1 MIQAFKKKGGE
12 MKKLIFIT
20 AIITTI
26 MVSSSAHALTFIDI
40 DYTGNMVAKA
50 HDTWLVANT
59 WQNLG
64 LGGDVGNQFI
74 EYKAFEFTVG
84 KTSRTNFLSIEATAI
99 PYFSIY
105 ETARSEYIS
114 QRLAE
119 GATPDEIGLEING
132 DANNPPTFA
141 GPSQSIGVDFS
152 LIDGSIPLRPGL
164 NEGEVQP
171 SSNVLANSSYVF
183 NTDNSLYDEI
193 FSTLFIPLSAKL
205 KPNNNYWIAAST
217 EFSGLT
223 LNYSAE
229 IANGKIKGEKIVNPE
244 PSTMVLFS
252 TGLFGAFIRKRKK
265 R

>member
-1 MIQAFKKKGGE
+1 
-12 MKKLIFIT
+12 MKKFIFIA
-20 AIITTI
+20 AIITII
-26 MVSSSAHALTFIDI
+26 MFPYSAHALTFVDI

-50 HDTWLVANT
+50 HDTWVVANT

-74 EYKAFEFTVG
+74 EYKAVEFTVN
-84 KTSRTNFLSIEATAI
+84 KTANVKHLSIDATAI
-99 PYFSIY
+99 PYYSIY

-119 GATPDEIGLEING
+119 GATPDQIGLEING
-132 DANNPPTFA
+132 DANNPPTFV

-152 LIDGSIPLRPGL
+152 LIDGSVPLRPDL
-164 NEGEVQP
+164 NEGEFQP
-171 SSNVLANSSYVF
+171 SSNVLASSSYVF

-193 FSTLFIPLSAKL
+193 FSTLFIPLSTKL

-223 LNYSAE
+223 LNYSTQFA
-229 IANGKIKGEKIVNPE
+229 KGRLVNPE
-244 PSTMVLFS
+244 PSTMLLFS
-252 TGLFGAFIRKRKK
+252 TGLFGAFMRKRKK
-265 R
+265 C